1 MNQNHDGKKPGVMVP
16 IPQYPLYS
24 ATIAEYGMEQAW
36 FETPTGNVPD
46 FNLSSS
52 LRIRRPIFCL
62 VFLTQGHILYRLVTF
77 WMRTTIGPW
86 IFPTWK
92 EPSTRRENTAT
103 PVSLSSLIPVIRPA
117 RFSLRKT
124 FVRLSGLPRRKA
136 SSSWPMRFVV
146 SDRIFFTCSDA
157 HFLLKFIELSIVLN
171 YFVDCFILL
180 NDFWV
185 DFLYFRV
192 IDWLTD
198 WSIDW
203 SIEVKY
209 YKILNNA

>member
-36 FETPTGNVPD
+36 FESPLGMCPIST
-46 FNLSSS
+46 S
-52 LRIRRPIFCL
+52 LHPSAYAGQFFVSL
-62 VFLTQGHILYRLVTF
+62 FLTQGHVLYRLVTF

-92 EPSTRRENTAT
+92 EPSTRREHTAT

-124 FVRLSGLPRRKA
+124 FVRLSGLRRRKA

-146 SDRIFFTCSDA
+146 FDRIFFTCSDFTFA
-157 HFLLKFIELSIVLN
+157 HFLLKFIELYFVLN

-180 NDFWV
+180 NDFRV
-185 DFLYFRV
+185 DFP
-192 IDWLTD
+192 
-198 WSIDW
+198 
-203 SIEVKY
+203 
-209 YKILNNA
+209 IL